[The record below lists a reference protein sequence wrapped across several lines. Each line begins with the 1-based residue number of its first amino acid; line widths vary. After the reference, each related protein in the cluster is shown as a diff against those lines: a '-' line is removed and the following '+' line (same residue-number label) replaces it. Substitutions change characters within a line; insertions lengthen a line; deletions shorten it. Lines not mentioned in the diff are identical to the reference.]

1 MSHYV
6 HLDIAVRSISYS
18 NVAPHPTPTPPQMW
32 IADFHVYITIYFLFR
47 HLHAGLTTSRDLTL
61 SRESPTPRTRCWSRP
76 RPRRKKRE
84 PCRARHGLRFWGY
97 CRHSVGGWWSGTWSS
112 SIPRCSSLCP
122 HAVISLW
129 IRLRL
134 KPILWWGS
142 CELLKNRNILQRLLS
157 PNRSIS
163 HIQQCTSSISHS
175 APFCN
180 RNV

>member
-1 MSHYV
+1 
-6 HLDIAVRSISYS
+6 
-18 NVAPHPTPTPPQMW
+18 MW

-47 HLHAGLTTSRDLTL
+47 HLHAGLTTSPDLTL
-61 SRESPTPRTRCWSRP
+61 SRESPTPRTRCWSRPRP

-134 KPILWWGS
+134 EPILWWGS
-142 CELLKNRNILQRLLS
+142 CELLKNRNLLQRLLS

-163 HIQQCTSSISHS
+163 RIQQCTSSISHS